1 MSQVKKDTEAAVR
14 DAQVPH
20 IDAEVI
26 GRQVGLP
33 VAVDR
38 DGVDMVGVSVGEDSP
53 GSNLYHQVCRLQHRH
68 LRHKEGGE
76 KLKREQGGHKGQN

>member
-1 MSQVKKDTEAAVR
+1 MIQKKDTETAVR

-26 GRQVGLP
+26 SRQVGLP

-38 DGVDMVGVSVGEDSP
+38 DGVDMVGMSV
-53 GSNLYHQVCRLQHRH
+53 
-68 LRHKEGGE
+68 
-76 KLKREQGGHKGQN
+76 